1 MNEAQKASPR
11 DVFLHLLAIIG
22 LYFGTFNLLTLLF
35 QYINVAF
42 PDPLQPN
49 FGVGEAIRFSLAAL
63 IIVYPVFI
71 WVSRFLHKDLMANPE
86 KAEFRIRK
94 WLLYFTLFAAA
105 LLIIGDL
112 IALIRSFLGG
122 ELSVR
127 FLLKVLAV
135 LVVAGSI
142 LGYYRYD
149 LRKGTEPVSMK
160 AKWFVWVASAAVIA
174 VIITGFFVAG
184 SPFKQR
190 LVRFDQ
196 EKTAHLQTV
205 QWQIL
210 NFWQQKDELPQ
221 SLEQLQDPLSGFI
234 VPRDPQTN
242 EPYIYRVTGPL
253 AFEICA
259 NFNLS
264 SEETEIGKVRYAYP
278 TPPVPPEVVDANWEH
293 GPGEKCFLRTIDP
306 ERYRIAKPSA
316 PFPPAIQ

>member
-1 MNEAQKASPR
+1 MNKAEKASPR

-49 FGVGEAIRFSLAAL
+49 FLAGEAIRFSLAAL

-71 WVSRFLHKDLMANPE
+71 WVSRFLHKDLAANPE

-149 LRKGTEPVSMK
+149 LRKGTEVFSIK
-160 AKWFVWVASAAVIA
+160 AKWFVWIVSAIVIA
-174 VIITGFFVAG
+174 VMITGFFVAG

-196 EKTAHLQTV
+196 EKVGHLQTV

-210 NFWQQKDELPQ
+210 NFWQQKEELPQ
-221 SLEQLQDPLSGFI
+221 SLEELQDPLSGFI

-242 EPYIYRVTGPL
+242 EPYVYRVTGPL
-253 AFEICA
+253 SFELCA

-264 SEETEIGKVRYAYP
+264 SGEVEIGKVRYAYP
-278 TPPVPPEVVDANWEH
+278 APPVPPEVVDANWEH
-293 GPGEKCFLRTIDP
+293 SPGEKCFERTIDP
-306 ERYRIAKPSA
+306 ERYRIEKSA
-316 PFPPAIQ
+316 LKI

>member
-1 MNEAQKASPR
+1 MDQAQKTSPR
-11 DVFLHLLAIIG
+11 DVFLHLLTIIG

-35 QYINVAF
+35 QYINAAF
-42 PDPLQPN
+42 PDPLQPG
-49 FGVGEAIRFSLAAL
+49 FLVGEATRFSLAAL

-71 WVSRFLHKDLMANPE
+71 WASRFLHKDLVANPE
-86 KAEFRIRK
+86 KAEFRVRK

-135 LVVAGSI
+135 LVVAGSV

-149 LRKGTEPVSMK
+149 LQKGTGRFSIK
-160 AKWFVWVASAAVIA
+160 AKWFVWIISAAVVAIIIA
-174 VIITGFFVAG
+174 GFFVAG

-196 EKTAHLQTV
+196 EKVAHLQTV
-205 QWQIL
+205 QGQIL
-210 NFWQQKDELPQ
+210 NFWQQKEELPQ
-221 SLEQLQDPLSGFI
+221 SLEELQDPLSGFL

-242 EPYIYRVTGPL
+242 ESYVYRVTGSL
-253 AFEICA
+253 SFELCA

-264 SEETEIGKVRYAYP
+264 SEEAGIGKGGYAFP
-278 TPPVPPEVVDANWEH
+278 ALPPEEVDANWEH
-293 GPGEKCFLRTIDP
+293 DPGEKCFERKIDP
-306 ERYRIAKPSA
+306 ERYRTVKSPRI
-316 PFPPAIQ
+316 